1 MCMSCQLRNW
11 DYQRWGTS
19 SEQIWQTPAVPLV
32 LPARCRSLRPPLMH
46 KCPGLKLRG
55 EWLGYLCVDYRL
67 LHSASP
73 QGLSFDSNTWSVA
86 SSILLFF
93 GYTRSFFARFLLRSS
108 QDGNSFC
115 FLWWQLS
122 SSQCHSLGSWK
133 RSKRFILKL
142 RELTLV
148 M

>member
-19 SEQIWQTPAVPLV
+19 SKQILQTPAVPRE
-32 LPARCRSLRPPLMH
+32 LPARCRSLRSPLMH
-46 KCPGLKLRG
+46 ICPGLKLRG
-55 EWLGYLCVDYRL
+55 EWLGYLCEDYPQLRL
-67 LHSASP
+67 ASP
-73 QGLSFDSNTWSVA
+73 RGLSFDSNTWNVV
-86 SSILLFF
+86 SSIRLFF
-93 GYTRSFFARFLLRSS
+93 GYTRSFSARLIGRCS

-115 FLWWQLS
+115 FLWWQLG
-122 SSQCHSLGSWK
+122 SSQCHSLGSLK